1 MAAALPGTEHHPHA
15 AVVLGAAL
23 PPAGRPSHA
32 YLFHG
37 PSGTGKRSVARA
49 FAAAL
54 LAEGASDPDNARA
67 RVESG
72 AHPDLT
78 WVRPTGA
85 HDLLIEDVDEP
96 VVGAAARTPFE
107 SRRRVFVIER
117 VDTMNDQAAN
127 RMLKTIEEPP
137 PYAHLVLLTDRPGE
151 VMATIAS
158 RCQPVRF
165 DPLPEDEIVARLERS
180 AVEPAHARACARL
193 SLGDARRARELALGE
208 GPNLRAASERYAR
221 AALRG
226 EMSERPWREV
236 LAQARRRADAAVAA
250 LDERLADELE
260 VTAKRDRRRRETE
273 HAERSRRTHRRLHT
287 ETLDLGLSLASL
299 WYRDVAAVAL
309 GDPGL
314 ALHCDRADNL
324 AADADGADP
333 AGLCRASELVEDT
346 RQRLSLNVTEELAC
360 EALGYRLE
368 RLLCPSSTS

>member
-23 PPAGRPSHA
+23 PPEGDPSHA

-37 PSGTGKRSVARA
+37 PAGAGKRSVARA
-49 FAAAL
+49 FAAEL
-54 LAEGASDPDNARA
+54 LADGAPDPASARA
-67 RVESG
+67 RAESG

-78 WVRPTGA
+78 WVRPSGA
-85 HDLLIEDVDEP
+85 HDLLIEDIDEP

-137 PYAHLVLLTDRPGE
+137 AYAHLLLLTDRPGE
-151 VMATIAS
+151 VMPTIAS

-165 DPLPEDEIVARLERS
+165 DPLPEAEVIARLERS

-193 SLGDARRARELALGE
+193 SLGDARRARELALGQ
-208 GPNLRAASERYAR
+208 GPNLRAASERFAR
-221 AALRG
+221 AALSG
-226 EMSERPWREV
+226 EMAERPWREV
-236 LAQARRRADAAVAA
+236 LAQARRRGERAVAE
-250 LDERLADELE
+250 LDDQLAAELE
-260 VTAKRDRRRRETE
+260 VTARRDRRRRETE
-273 HAERSRRTHRRLHT
+273 HTERTKRLDRRLRT

-299 WYRDVAAVAL
+299 WYRDVAVTAL
-309 GDPGL
+309 GDPDV
-314 ALHCDRADNL
+314 ALHADRRDQL
-324 AADADGADP
+324 AQDAEGADP
-333 AGLCRASELVEDT
+333 VALRRASELVEDT
-346 RQRLSLNVTEELAC
+346 RQRLSLNVTEDLAC

-368 RLLCPSSTS
+368 RLLWPASTS